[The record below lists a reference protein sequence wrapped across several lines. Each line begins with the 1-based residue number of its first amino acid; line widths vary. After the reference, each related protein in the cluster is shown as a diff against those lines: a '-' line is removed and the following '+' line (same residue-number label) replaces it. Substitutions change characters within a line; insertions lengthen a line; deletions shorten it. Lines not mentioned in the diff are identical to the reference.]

1 MRHEMNRIQNKDHNR
16 GSYINIKIP
25 LSCLLKMIKS
35 IYLKMDIV
43 GYYIFRNPLVKHK
56 KQFCQI

>member
-1 MRHEMNRIQNKDHNR
+1 MNRIQNKDHNR